1 MTEMSLQEQAQDGQ
15 SPSAALNDAGFLAE
29 IRPQMVKFAQLQLND
44 HHLAEDAVQEALVGA
59 MKNAAAFGGKAALKT
74 WIFAILRNK
83 IADVLRKKQR
93 RAEVSPS
100 QMYRRREEVNEDE
113 DLSELFD
120 ERGHWHPETRP
131 LPWQDPEASFKQQQ
145 FWLVFE
151 TCLNNLPERQAKVF
165 MMREFIGL
173 DSEEICREVELS
185 LSNLH
190 VLLHRARLRL
200 QQCLELRWLKAEE
213 AHA

>member
-1 MTEMSLQEQAQDGQ
+1 MTEMSSPQQAMD
-15 SPSAALNDAGFLAE
+15 SKSKAAALNDDGFLAE
-29 IRPQMVKFAQLQLND
+29 IRPQMVKFARLQLSDN
-44 HHLAEDAVQEALVGA
+44 HLAEDAVQEALMGA
-59 MKNAAAFGGKAALKT
+59 IKNADAFAGKAAFKT
-74 WIFAILRNK
+74 WMFAILRNK
-83 IADVLRKKQR
+83 IADILRKRQR

-100 QMYRRREEVNEDE
+100 QLTRQQGEGNEGE

-120 ERGHWHPETRP
+120 QKGHWYPDTRP

-145 FWLVFE
+145 FWQVFE
-151 TCLNNLPERQAKVF
+151 TCLNNLPERQARVF

-200 QQCLELRWLKAEE
+200 QQCLELRWLKGEG